1 MKNSAQELLSEA
13 NSIVPSIAKDETHF
27 VVVNKREYEI

>member
-1 MKNSAQELLSEA
+1 MKNSAQDLLSEA
-13 NSIVPSIAKDETHF
+13 NSIVPSIAKDETHS